1 MMKANALFFAT
12 AALIGLSGAVAEA
25 APAKT
30 GATNIVLV
38 HGALV
43 DGSSWRGVYEILR
56 KDGYRVSIVQEPLTS
71 LDDDVAAT
79 KRVLDLQDGPV
90 VLVGHS
96 YGGTIITVAGADPKV
111 KALVYVA
118 ALQPDAGES
127 TGELASRMPPASPN
141 NDIKSTTDGY
151 LYLDRSKFADYFPD
165 LPKAQ
170 AAFMAASQVPV
181 AGAAFGAKVTVAAWH
196 DKPSYAI
203 LATHDRQLSP
213 DLAHWM
219 YKRSGAAVT
228 EIKASHLVYVSQPRA
243 VAKMIEQAARAAK

>member
-1 MMKANALFFAT
+1 MTKPSPFIAA
-12 AALIGLSGAVAEA
+12 AALIAFCATADASSVK
-25 APAKT
+25 PT
-30 GATNIVLV
+30 GATNVVLV

-43 DGSSWRGVYEILR
+43 DGSSWRAVYDILR

-96 YGGTIITVAGADPKV
+96 YGGTIITTAGANPKV
-111 KALVYVA
+111 RALVYVA

-127 TGELASRMPPASPN
+127 TGELAGRMPSQS
-141 NDIKSTTDGY
+141 NDIKSTKDGY
-151 LYLDRSKFADYFPD
+151 LYLDPSKFAANFPD

-170 AAFMAASQVPV
+170 ADFMATSQVPV
-181 AGAAFGAKVTVAAWH
+181 SGAAFSAKVTVAAWH

-203 LATHDRQLSP
+203 VATQDRQLNP

-219 YKRSGAAVT
+219 YKRSGAKVT
-228 EIKASHLVYVSQPRA
+228 EVKASHLVYISQPLA
-243 VAKMIEQAARAAK
+243 VAKVIEQAARGATN

>member
-1 MMKANALFFAT
+1 MRKILT
-12 AALIGLSGAVAEA
+12 AAALALVALGSGAYA

-30 GATNIVLV
+30 GARNIVLV

-43 DGSSWRGVYEILR
+43 DGSSWRGVYDILK

-71 LDDDVAAT
+71 LDDDVGAT
-79 KRVLDLQDGPV
+79 KRVLDLQDGPI

-96 YGGTIITVAGADPKV
+96 YGGSVITVAGADPKV

-127 TGELASRMPPASPN
+127 TGELAGRMPPSS
-141 NDIKSTTDGY
+141 NDIKNTKDGF
-151 LYLDRSKFADYFPD
+151 LFLDPSKFAANFPD
-165 LPKAQ
+165 LPKAR
-170 AAFMAASQVPV
+170 AEFMAASQVPV
-181 AGAAFGAKVTVAAWH
+181 SGAAFESKVTVAAWH

-203 LATHDRQLSP
+203 VATEDRQLNP

-219 YKRSGAAVT
+219 YKRSGARVT
-228 EIKASHLVYVSQPRA
+228 EVRASHLVYISQPRA
-243 VAKMIEQAARAAK
+243 VAKVIEQAAQAVK

>member
-1 MMKANALFFAT
+1 MRKILT
-12 AALIGLSGAVAEA
+12 AAALALVALGSGAYA

-30 GATNIVLV
+30 GARNIVLV

-43 DGSSWRGVYEILR
+43 DGSSWRGVYDILK

-71 LDDDVAAT
+71 LDDDVGAT
-79 KRVLDLQDGPV
+79 KRVLDLQDGPI

-96 YGGTIITVAGADPKV
+96 YGGSVITVAGADPKV

-127 TGELASRMPPASPN
+127 TGELAGRMPPSS
-141 NDIKSTTDGY
+141 NDIKNTKDGF
-151 LYLDRSKFADYFPD
+151 LFLDPSKFAANFPD
-165 LPKAQ
+165 LPKAR
-170 AAFMAASQVPV
+170 AEFMAASQVPI
-181 AGAAFGAKVTVAAWH
+181 AGAAFESKVTVAAWH

-203 LATHDRQLSP
+203 VATEDRQLNP

-219 YKRSGAAVT
+219 YKRSGARVT
-228 EIKASHLVYVSQPRA
+228 EVRASHLVYISQPRA
-243 VAKMIEQAARAAK
+243 VAKVIEQAAQAVK

>member
-1 MMKANALFFAT
+1 MTKACVRIAAV
-12 AALIGLSGAVAEA
+12 AALIALGGAVQA

-30 GATNIVLV
+30 GAFSIVLV

-43 DGSSWRGVYEILR
+43 DGSGWQAVYEILKR
-56 KDGYRVSIVQEPLTS
+56 DGYRASIVQEPLTS

-79 KRVLDLQDGPV
+79 KRILDLQDGPV

-127 TGELASRMPPASPN
+127 TGELAGRMPSQS
-141 NDIKSTTDGY
+141 NDIKSTKDGY
-151 LYLDRSKFADYFPD
+151 LYLDPSKFSTNFPD
-165 LPKAQ
+165 LPKTQ
-170 AAFMAASQVPV
+170 VEFMAASQVPV
-181 AGAAFGAKVTVAAWH
+181 SAAAFGAKVTVAAWH

-203 LATHDRQLSP
+203 VATQDRQLNP

-219 YKRSGAAVT
+219 YNRSGAKVT
-228 EIKASHLVYVSQPRA
+228 EIKASHLVYISQPRT
-243 VAKMIEQAARAAK
+243 VAKVIEQAVRAVK

>member
-1 MMKANALFFAT
+1 MMRATALFFAAT
-12 AALIGLSGAVAEA
+12 ALIGLSDASGEA

-43 DGSSWRGVYEILR
+43 DGSSWRAVYDILR
-56 KDGYRVSIVQEPLTS
+56 KDGYRVTVVQEPLTS

-96 YGGTIITVAGADPKV
+96 YGGSIITVAGADPNV
-111 KALVYVA
+111 RALVYVA
-118 ALQPDAGES
+118 ALQPDVGES
-127 TGELASRMPPASPN
+127 TGELASRIPSPS
-141 NDIKSTTDGY
+141 NDIKSTKDGF
-151 LYLDRSKFADYFPD
+151 LYLNPSRFRVNFPD

-181 AGAAFGAKVTVAAWH
+181 SGTAFSAKVTVSAWH

-203 LATHDRQLSP
+203 LATEDRQLNP

-219 YKRSGAAVT
+219 YKRSGAKVT

-243 VAKMIEQAARAAK
+243 VAKVIE

>member
-1 MMKANALFFAT
+1 MTKPSPFIAA
-12 AALIGLSGAVAEA
+12 AALIAFCATADASSVK
-25 APAKT
+25 PT
-30 GATNIVLV
+30 GATNVVLV

-43 DGSSWRGVYEILR
+43 DGSSWRAVYDILR

-96 YGGTIITVAGADPKV
+96 YGGTIITTAGADPKV
-111 KALVYVA
+111 RALVYVA

-127 TGELASRMPPASPN
+127 TGELAGRMPSQS
-141 NDIKSTTDGY
+141 NDIKSTKDGY
-151 LYLDRSKFADYFPD
+151 LYLDPSKFAANFPD

-170 AAFMAASQVPV
+170 ADFMATSQVPV
-181 AGAAFGAKVTVAAWH
+181 SGAAFSAKVTVAAWH

-203 LATHDRQLSP
+203 VATQDRQLNP
-213 DLAHWM
+213 DLAH
-219 YKRSGAAVT
+219 
-228 EIKASHLVYVSQPRA
+228 
-243 VAKMIEQAARAAK
+243 